1 MPGSITDAL
10 GQAVTSLQRYEQWS
24 NALTEP
30 ARIVAMRFV
39 ELPIVNPTLMAKR
52 EVFELGYREGAW
64 PEDYDLCLR
73 ALAGAQGYQGAGGAV
88 RLDRLRP
95 TAHPQ

>member
-1 MPGSITDAL
+1 
-10 GQAVTSLQRYEQWS
+10 
-24 NALTEP
+24 
-30 ARIVAMRFV
+30 MRFV

-73 ALAGAQGYQGAGGAV
+73 ALGRGLGQTSLPEPRACSSAVGAMRRHCV
-88 RLDRLRP
+88 
-95 TAHPQ
+95 